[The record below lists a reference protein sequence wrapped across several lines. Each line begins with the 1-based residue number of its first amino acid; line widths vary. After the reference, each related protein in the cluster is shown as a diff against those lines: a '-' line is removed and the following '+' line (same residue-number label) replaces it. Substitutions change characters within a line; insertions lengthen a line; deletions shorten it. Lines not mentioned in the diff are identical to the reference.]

1 MTDRRKENSSPIFY
15 KLSAWSVSLSFI
27 AILLSSVW
35 TYYSVIQIYNST
47 YLKKAEQLA
56 RGAGLAIGDKL
67 LSKDYTELESILR
80 RLFLNKDLDL
90 AVVAD
95 LNGKRVLTLKR
106 EKDAEPQ
113 LFFELS
119 QLSIDKNIDI
129 ETRVDGNIGDKIKV
143 LQKIDPGIPIGWLY
157 LELSNTTEE
166 LILQKLKTNILLVA
180 IPLFIVI
187 VIISFF
193 INKNIKNKVDK
204 NEQLVNKEK
213 NFWNSRAIEDPLT
226 KLPNRLLL
234 HNDLRSALAEANRMN
249 SHVGIIFFD
258 LDGFKQVND
267 QHGHQ
272 TGDLLLAEVAKRLV
286 EYVRPGDTVIRYGG
300 DEFIIIFNN
309 LESRL
314 ELEGLI
320 ERLSEQINS
329 PFDINGQTLNIRA
342 SIGVTFYPLDG
353 SNDPEVLISHADE
366 AMYVAKKLGKN
377 QTYWYC

>member
-67 LSKDYTELESILR
+67 LSKDYTELESILK

-106 EKDAEPQ
+106 EKDAEPH

-187 VIISFF
+187 VIISLFL
-193 INKNIKNKVDK
+193 NKNLKTKVDK
-204 NEQLVNKEK
+204 NELLIKTEK

>member
-1 MTDRRKENSSPIFY
+1 VTDRRKENSSPIFY

-27 AILLSSVW
+27 VILLSSVW

-180 IPLFIVI
+180 TPLFIVI

-204 NEQLVNKEK
+204 NEQLINKEK

-286 EYVRPGDTVIRYGG
+286 EYVRPGDKVIRYGG

-329 PFDINGQTLNIRA
+329 PFDINGKTLNIRA

>member
-1 MTDRRKENSSPIFY
+1 VTDRRKENSSPIFY

-204 NEQLVNKEK
+204 NEQLISKEK

-286 EYVRPGDTVIRYGG
+286 EYVRPGDKVIRYGG

>member
-113 LFFELS
+113 LFFGLS

-204 NEQLVNKEK
+204 NEQLINKEK

-286 EYVRPGDTVIRYGG
+286 EYVRPGDKVIRYGG

>member
-1 MTDRRKENSSPIFY
+1 VTDRRKENSSPIFY

-106 EKDAEPQ
+106 EKDTEPQ

-129 ETRVDGNIGDKIKV
+129 ETRIDGNIGDKIKV

-187 VIISFF
+187 VIISLFL
-193 INKNIKNKVDK
+193 NKNLKTKVDK
-204 NEQLVNKEK
+204 NEQLIKKEK

-286 EYVRPGDTVIRYGG
+286 EYVRPGDKVIRYGG

>member
-67 LSKDYTELESILR
+67 LSKDYTELESILK

-187 VIISFF
+187 VIISLFL
-193 INKNIKNKVDK
+193 NKNLKTKVDK
-204 NEQLVNKEK
+204 NELLIKKEK

>member
-67 LSKDYTELESILR
+67 LSKDYTELESILK

-106 EKDAEPQ
+106 EKDTEPQ

-180 IPLFIVI
+180 TPLFIVI
-187 VIISFF
+187 VIISLFL
-193 INKNIKNKVDK
+193 NKNLKTKVDK
-204 NEQLVNKEK
+204 NELLIKTEK

-286 EYVRPGDTVIRYGG
+286 EYVRPGDKVIRYGG

>member
-67 LSKDYTELESILR
+67 LSKDYTELESILK

-95 LNGKRVLTLKR
+95 LNGKRVLALKR
-106 EKDAEPQ
+106 EKDTEPQ

-180 IPLFIVI
+180 TPLFIVI
-187 VIISFF
+187 VIISLFL
-193 INKNIKNKVDK
+193 NKNLKTKVDK
-204 NEQLVNKEK
+204 NELLIKTEK

-286 EYVRPGDTVIRYGG
+286 EYVRPGDKVIRYGG

>member
-90 AVVAD
+90 AVVTD

-106 EKDAEPQ
+106 EKDTEPQ

-180 IPLFIVI
+180 ISLFIVI
-187 VIISFF
+187 VIISLFL
-193 INKNIKNKVDK
+193 NKNLKTKVDK
-204 NEQLVNKEK
+204 NELLIKTEK

>member
-35 TYYSVIQIYNST
+35 TYYSVIQLYNST

-187 VIISFF
+187 VIISLFL
-193 INKNIKNKVDK
+193 NKNLKTKVDK
-204 NEQLVNKEK
+204 NELLIKTEK

-286 EYVRPGDTVIRYGG
+286 EYVRPGDKVIRYGG

-309 LESRL
+309 MESRL

-320 ERLSEQINS
+320 ERLSEQINL
-329 PFDINGQTLNIRA
+329 PFYINGRTLNVRA

>member
-1 MTDRRKENSSPIFY
+1 VIDRRKENTSPIFY
-15 KLSAWSVSLSFI
+15 KLSVWSVSLSFM

-47 YLKKAEQLA
+47 HLKNAEQLA

-95 LNGKRVLTLKR
+95 LNGKKVLGLKR
-106 EKDAEPQ
+106 QNDGEPH

-119 QLSIDKNIDI
+119 QLTIDKNVTND
-129 ETRVDGNIGDKIKV
+129 TYVNGNLDSKIKV
-143 LQKIDPGIPIGWLY
+143 FQKIDPGIPIGWLY

-166 LILQKLKTNILLVA
+166 LILQKLKNNILLVA
-180 IPLFIVI
+180 TPLFIVI
-187 VIISFF
+187 VIISLLV
-193 INKNIKNKVDK
+193 NKNLKTKVDK
-204 NEQLVNKEK
+204 NELLIKTEK
-213 NFWNSRAIEDPLT
+213 NFWNSRANEDPLT

-234 HNDLRSALAEANRMN
+234 HNHLRSALAEANRMR

-258 LDGFKQVND
+258 LDGFKEVND

-272 TGDLLLAEVAKRLV
+272 TGDLLLAEVAERLV
-286 EYVRPGDTVIRYGG
+286 EYVRPGDKVIRYGG

-309 LESRL
+309 MESRL

-320 ERLSEQINS
+320 ERLSEQINL

-353 SNDPEVLISHADE
+353 SNDPEELIAHADE

>member
-67 LSKDYTELESILR
+67 LSKDYTELESILK

-187 VIISFF
+187 VIISLFL
-193 INKNIKNKVDK
+193 NKNLKTKVDK
-204 NEQLVNKEK
+204 NELLIKTEK

>member
-67 LSKDYTELESILR
+67 LSKDYTELESILK

-106 EKDAEPQ
+106 EKDTEPQ

-187 VIISFF
+187 VIISLFL
-193 INKNIKNKVDK
+193 NKNLKTKVDK
-204 NEQLVNKEK
+204 NELLIKTEK

>member
-67 LSKDYTELESILR
+67 LSKDYTELESILK

-95 LNGKRVLTLKR
+95 LNGKRVLALKR
-106 EKDAEPQ
+106 EKDTEPQ

-204 NEQLVNKEK
+204 NEQLINKEK

>member
-1 MTDRRKENSSPIFY
+1 VTDRRKENSSPIFY

-106 EKDAEPQ
+106 EKDTEPQ

-129 ETRVDGNIGDKIKV
+129 ETRIDGNIGDKIKV

-180 IPLFIVI
+180 TPLFIVI
-187 VIISFF
+187 VIISLFL
-193 INKNIKNKVDK
+193 NKNLKTKVDK
-204 NEQLVNKEK
+204 NELLIKTEK

>member
-180 IPLFIVI
+180 TPLFIVI
-187 VIISFF
+187 VIISLFL
-193 INKNIKNKVDK
+193 NKNLKTKVDK
-204 NEQLVNKEK
+204 NELLIKTEK

-286 EYVRPGDTVIRYGG
+286 EYVRPGDKVIRYGG

>member
-1 MTDRRKENSSPIFY
+1 VTDRRKENSSPIFY

-106 EKDAEPQ
+106 EKDTEPQ

-204 NEQLVNKEK
+204 NEQLINKEK

>member
-67 LSKDYTELESILR
+67 LSKDYTELESILK

-187 VIISFF
+187 VIISLFL
-193 INKNIKNKVDK
+193 NKNLKTKVDK
-204 NEQLVNKEK
+204 NELLIKTEK
-213 NFWNSRAIEDPLT
+213 NFWNSRAIEDSLT

>member
-67 LSKDYTELESILR
+67 LSKDYTELESILK

-95 LNGKRVLTLKR
+95 LNGKRVLALKR
-106 EKDAEPQ
+106 ERDAEPQ

-187 VIISFF
+187 VIISLFL
-193 INKNIKNKVDK
+193 NKNLKTKVDK
-204 NEQLVNKEK
+204 NELLIKTEK

-286 EYVRPGDTVIRYGG
+286 EYVRPGDKVIRYGG

>member
-67 LSKDYTELESILR
+67 LSKDYTELESILK

-95 LNGKRVLTLKR
+95 LNGKRVLALKR
-106 EKDAEPQ
+106 ERDAEPQ

-187 VIISFF
+187 VIISLFL
-193 INKNIKNKVDK
+193 NKNLKTKVDK
-204 NEQLVNKEK
+204 NELLIKTEK

-286 EYVRPGDTVIRYGG
+286 VYVRPGDKVIRYGG

>member
-204 NEQLVNKEK
+204 NEQLISKEK

-286 EYVRPGDTVIRYGG
+286 EYVRPGDKVIRYGG

>member
-67 LSKDYTELESILR
+67 LSKDYTELESILK

-95 LNGKRVLTLKR
+95 LNGKRVLALKR
-106 EKDAEPQ
+106 EKDTEPQ

-187 VIISFF
+187 VIISLFL
-193 INKNIKNKVDK
+193 NKNLKTKVDK
-204 NEQLVNKEK
+204 NELLIKTEK

-286 EYVRPGDTVIRYGG
+286 VYVRPGDKVIRYGG

>member
-1 MTDRRKENSSPIFY
+1 VTDRRKENSSPIFY

-67 LSKDYTELESILR
+67 LSKDYTELESILK

-106 EKDAEPQ
+106 EKDTEPQ

-180 IPLFIVI
+180 TPLFIVI
-187 VIISFF
+187 VIISLFL
-193 INKNIKNKVDK
+193 NKNLKTKVDK
-204 NEQLVNKEK
+204 NELLIKTEK

>member
-1 MTDRRKENSSPIFY
+1 
-15 KLSAWSVSLSFI
+15 V
-27 AILLSSVW
+27 
-35 TYYSVIQIYNST
+35 
-47 YLKKAEQLA
+47 LA
-56 RGAGLAIGDKL
+56 
-67 LSKDYTELESILR
+67 
-80 RLFLNKDLDL
+80 
-90 AVVAD
+90 
-95 LNGKRVLTLKR
+95 LKR
-106 EKDAEPQ
+106 EKDTEPQ

-180 IPLFIVI
+180 TPLFIVI
-187 VIISFF
+187 VIISLFL
-193 INKNIKNKVDK
+193 NKNLKTKVDK
-204 NEQLVNKEK
+204 NELLIKTEK

-286 EYVRPGDTVIRYGG
+286 EYVRPGDPVIRYGG
-300 DEFIIIFNN
+300 DEVIIIFN
-309 LESRL
+309 S
-314 ELEGLI
+314 
-320 ERLSEQINS
+320 
-329 PFDINGQTLNIRA
+329 DIMTNI
-342 SIGVTFYPLDG
+342 I
-353 SNDPEVLISHADE
+353 
-366 AMYVAKKLGKN
+366 MK
-377 QTYWYC
+377 

>member
-47 YLKKAEQLA
+47 HLKNAEQLA

-129 ETRVDGNIGDKIKV
+129 ETRVDGNIVDKIKV

-204 NEQLVNKEK
+204 NEQLIKKEK

-286 EYVRPGDTVIRYGG
+286 EYVRPGDKVIRYGG

>member
-67 LSKDYTELESILR
+67 LSKDYTELESILK

-106 EKDAEPQ
+106 EKDTEPQ

-187 VIISFF
+187 VIISLFL
-193 INKNIKNKVDK
+193 NKNLKTKVDK
-204 NEQLVNKEK
+204 NEQLIKKEK

-286 EYVRPGDTVIRYGG
+286 EYVRPGDKVIRYGG

>member
-1 MTDRRKENSSPIFY
+1 MTDRRKENPSPIFY

-106 EKDAEPQ
+106 EKDTEPQ

-129 ETRVDGNIGDKIKV
+129 ETRIDGNIGDKIKV

-187 VIISFF
+187 VIISLFL
-193 INKNIKNKVDK
+193 NKNLKTKVDK
-204 NEQLVNKEK
+204 NELLIKKEK

>member
-1 MTDRRKENSSPIFY
+1 VTDHRKENSSPIFY

-67 LSKDYTELESILR
+67 LLKDYTELESILR

-204 NEQLVNKEK
+204 NEQLINKEK

-286 EYVRPGDTVIRYGG
+286 EYVRPGDKVIRYGG

-329 PFDINGQTLNIRA
+329 SFDINGQTLNIRA

>member
-106 EKDAEPQ
+106 EKGAEPQ

-180 IPLFIVI
+180 TPLFIVI

-204 NEQLVNKEK
+204 NERLINKEK

-286 EYVRPGDTVIRYGG
+286 EYVRPGDKVIRYGG

>member
-67 LSKDYTELESILR
+67 LSKDYTELESILK

-180 IPLFIVI
+180 TPLFIVI
-187 VIISFF
+187 VIISLFL
-193 INKNIKNKVDK
+193 NKNLKTKVDK
-204 NEQLVNKEK
+204 NELLIKTEK

-286 EYVRPGDTVIRYGG
+286 EYVRPGDKVIRYGG

-377 QTYWYC
+377 QT

>member
-1 MTDRRKENSSPIFY
+1 VTDRRKENSSPIFY

-67 LSKDYTELESILR
+67 LSKDYTELESILK

-106 EKDAEPQ
+106 EKDTEPQ

-157 LELSNTTEE
+157 LEISNTTEE

-180 IPLFIVI
+180 TPLFIVI
-187 VIISFF
+187 VIISLFL
-193 INKNIKNKVDK
+193 NKNLKTKVDK
-204 NEQLVNKEK
+204 NELLIKTEK

>member
-1 MTDRRKENSSPIFY
+1 VTDRRKENSSPIFY

-113 LFFELS
+113 LFFGLS

-204 NEQLVNKEK
+204 NEQLISKEK

-286 EYVRPGDTVIRYGG
+286 EYVRPGDKVIRYGG

>member
-180 IPLFIVI
+180 TPLFIVI
-187 VIISFF
+187 VIISLFL
-193 INKNIKNKVDK
+193 NKNLKTKVDK
-204 NEQLVNKEK
+204 NELLIKTEK

-286 EYVRPGDTVIRYGG
+286 EYVRPGDKVIRYGG

-320 ERLSEQINS
+320 ERLSEQINL

>member
-67 LSKDYTELESILR
+67 LSKDYTELESILK

-180 IPLFIVI
+180 TPLFIVI
-187 VIISFF
+187 VIISLFL
-193 INKNIKNKVDK
+193 NKNLKTKVDK
-204 NEQLVNKEK
+204 NELLIKTEK

-234 HNDLRSALAEANRMN
+234 HNDLRSALADANRMN

-286 EYVRPGDTVIRYGG
+286 EYVRPGDKVIRYGG

>member
-95 LNGKRVLTLKR
+95 LNGKKVLALKR
-106 EKDAEPQ
+106 EKDTEPQ

-180 IPLFIVI
+180 TPLFIVI
-187 VIISFF
+187 VIISLFL
-193 INKNIKNKVDK
+193 NKNLKTKVDK
-204 NEQLVNKEK
+204 NELLIKTEK

-286 EYVRPGDTVIRYGG
+286 EYVRPGDKVIRYGG